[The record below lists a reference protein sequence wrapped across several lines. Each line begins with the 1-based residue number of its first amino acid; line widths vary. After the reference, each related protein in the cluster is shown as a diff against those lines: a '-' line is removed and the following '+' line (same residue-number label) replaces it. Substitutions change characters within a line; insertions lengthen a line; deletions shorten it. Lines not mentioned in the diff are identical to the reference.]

1 MFPWLRASLY
11 YQKDFSEIEKK
22 GEEDFG
28 TAVIL
33 CENEEE
39 LGN

>member
-1 MFPWLRASLY
+1 LY

-22 GEEDFG
+22 GGEDFG

-33 CENEEE
+33 CGDEEE
-39 LGN
+39 LDN